1 MKNYIQIN
9 NKINSFNEKIEVS
22 GDKSISI
29 RCVLMA
35 SQAIGLSKI
44 YNLLE
49 SEDVMNALKAIR
61 KLGIKYRKRKNYIE
75 IQGFGLNGYLTKKK
89 IEIDAGNSGT
99 LARLILGLL
108 VNVDNYVTITGDKS
122 LRKRDFSR
130 VTKPL
135 LNFGVNINSKDN
147 KLPVKIIGSKYLR
160 PINYY
165 EKLGS
170 AQCKSA
176 IMLASLK
183 APGIT
188 KIKAKKSRDHTELLF
203 KNLKIPINIKR
214 KKHYDFIEITGQNN
228 FSGFDYYVPGDISSS
243 AFFIVLTLIS
253 KKSKLII
260 KNVNTNKSRIGLIKI
275 LNKMNANITF
285 KNKREYKGESISDII
300 VKSKK
305 NFIGIKCPKSLN
317 SSAIDEFLVIF
328 LVAAKAKGVS
338 TFNNLSELNKKESP
352 RLNIAIK
359 FLRMIGIKVI
369 RKKDNIKI
377 YGNPNLELNDFYE
390 INNFRKDHRVFMM
403 SCIAALTLGGKWKL
417 SDKDSVNTSFP
428 NFFKIIKK
436 LGAKIN

>member
-61 KLGIKYRKRKNYIE
+61 KLGIKYTKKKNYIE
-75 IQGFGLNGYLTKKK
+75 IQGLGLNGYLTKKK
-89 IEIDAGNSGT
+89 VEIDAGNSGT

-108 VNVDNYVTITGDKS
+108 VNVDNFVIITGDMS

-135 LNFGVNINSKDN
+135 LNFGVNINCKDN

-165 EKLGS
+165 ERLGS

-176 IMLASLK
+176 VMLASLK

-203 KNLKIPINIKR
+203 KNLKIPINIK
-214 KKHYDFIEITGQNN
+214 KKKNYDLIEITGQNN

-275 LNKMNANITF
+275 LNKMNANIIF
-285 KNKREYKGESISDII
+285 KNKREYKGESISDIV

-338 TFNNLSELNKKESP
+338 TFNDLSELNKKESP

-359 FLRMIGIKVI
+359 FLRMIGIKVT

-377 YGNPNLELNDFYE
+377 YGNPNLELNDFYK
-390 INNFRKDHRVFMM
+390 INNFRKDHRIFMM
-403 SCIAALTLGGKWKL
+403 SCIAALTFGGKWKI

>member
-1 MKNYIQIN
+1 MGKYLQIN
-9 NKINSFNEKIEVS
+9 QKINSFNKIIEVS

-49 SEDVMNALKAIR
+49 SEDVMNALKAIK
-61 KLGIKYRKRKNYIE
+61 KLGISYKKKNNYFEIE
-75 IQGFGLNGYLTKKK
+75 GLGLSGYLTKKK
-89 IEIDAGNSGT
+89 VEINAGNSGT

-108 VNVDNYVTITGDKS
+108 VNVNNYVSITGDNS

-135 LNFGVNINSKDN
+135 LNFGVNIKSKNN
-147 KLPVKIIGSKYLR
+147 KLPVRIIGSEYLR
-160 PINYY
+160 PINYF

-176 IMLASLK
+176 VMLASLK
-183 APGIT
+183 SPGIT
-188 KIKAKKSRDHTELLF
+188 NIKAKKSRDHTELLF
-203 KNLKIPINIKR
+203 KSLNIPINIK
-214 KKHYDFIEITGQNN
+214 KKKNYDFIKITGQSN
-228 FSGFDYYVPGDISSS
+228 FSGFNYHVPGDISSS
-243 AFFIVLTLIS
+243 AFFIVLTLLS

-260 KNVNTNKSRIGLIKI
+260 KNVNINESRIGVIKI
-275 LNKMNANITF
+275 LNKMNANIIF
-285 KNKREYKGESISDII
+285 RNKKKYKGETISDIV

-328 LVAAKAKGVS
+328 LVAAKAKGIS

-359 FLRMIGIKVI
+359 FLKMIGIKVV

-377 YGNPNLELNDFYE
+377 YGNPNLELNDFYKV
-390 INNFRKDHRVFMM
+390 NNFRKDHRVLMM

-417 SDKDSVNTSFP
+417 ADKDSVNTSFP
-428 NFFKIIKK
+428 NFFNIIKK
-436 LGAKIN
+436 LGAKII

>member
-9 NKINSFNEKIEVS
+9 NKINSFNKKIEVS

-75 IQGFGLNGYLTKKK
+75 IQGIGLNGYLTKKK
-89 IEIDAGNSGT
+89 VEIDAGNSGT

-130 VTKPL
+130 VTMPL
-135 LNFGVNINSKDN
+135 LNFGVNISSKDN

-176 IMLASLK
+176 VMLASLK
-183 APGIT
+183 APGTT

-214 KKHYDFIEITGQNN
+214 KKNYDFIEITGQNN
-228 FSGFDYYVPGDISSS
+228 FSGFNYYVPGDISSS

-275 LNKMNANITF
+275 LNKMNANIIF
-285 KNKREYKGESISDII
+285 KNKREYKGESISDIV

-305 NFIGIKCPKSLN
+305 NFIGINCPKSLN

-338 TFNNLSELNKKESP
+338 TFNDLSELNKKESP

-377 YGNPNLELNDFYE
+377 YGNPNLELNDFYK
-390 INNFRKDHRVFMM
+390 INNFRKDHRVFMT
-403 SCIAALTLGGKWKL
+403 SCIAALTLGGNWKIQD
-417 SDKDSVNTSFP
+417 SDSVKTSFP
-428 NFFKIIKK
+428 NFFKILKF
-436 LGAKIN
+436 LGAKLY

>member
-61 KLGIKYRKRKNYIE
+61 KLGIKYRKRRNYIE

-135 LNFGVNINSKDN
+135 LNFGVNINCKDN

-176 IMLASLK
+176 VMLASLK

-214 KKHYDFIEITGQNN
+214 KKNYDFIEITGQNN

-275 LNKMNANITF
+275 LNKMNANIIF

-338 TFNNLSELNKKESP
+338 TFNDLSELNKKESP

-359 FLRMIGIKVI
+359 FLKMIGIKVI

-403 SCIAALTLGGKWKL
+403 SCIAALTFGGKWKL

>member
-61 KLGIKYRKRKNYIE
+61 KLGIKYRKRENYIE

-122 LRKRDFSR
+122 LKKRDFSR
-130 VTKPL
+130 VTMPL

-176 IMLASLK
+176 VMLASLK

-214 KKHYDFIEITGQNN
+214 KKNYDFIEITGQNN

-305 NFIGIKCPKSLN
+305 NFVNKLKFYIM
-317 SSAIDEFLVIF
+317 IF
-328 LVAAKAKGVS
+328 
-338 TFNNLSELNKKESP
+338 
-352 RLNIAIK
+352 
-359 FLRMIGIKVI
+359 FLR
-369 RKKDNIKI
+369 
-377 YGNPNLELNDFYE
+377 
-390 INNFRKDHRVFMM
+390 
-403 SCIAALTLGGKWKL
+403 
-417 SDKDSVNTSFP
+417 
-428 NFFKIIKK
+428 
-436 LGAKIN
+436 